1 MNKNL
6 IDYLLISE
14 LSKDYLPRMPIGD
27 IFHYTSSNTLKNI
40 LFEHK
45 QVVLH
50 ASRYEL
56 LNDTMEGIYILEVY
70 KEACEELFE
79 DRKISKNFLD
89 IILKARLSN
98 KTLFSFTD
106 RNTNVSTIED
116 CDHYVACFSTADDH
130 LPMWNYYSKG
140 SFYEAVNIGFYPN
153 DVFEYLTE
161 VFADKHINVHM
172 SPIIYKKEDQKN
184 LIKKT
189 VLEISEYYQG
199 FDDTEFIGI
208 LSNRL
213 FKWKLL
219 FKSEKFEHENEVRII
234 VDVAKNKNDIN
245 VKYRTY
251 KGYIIPYIELEMP
264 KSVVSTVKLGP
275 LFLDEKGREEQIQ
288 ILKQMLRQ
296 EGYDAYADASQIK
309 IRY

>member
-1 MNKNL
+1 MNKKL
-6 IDYLLISE
+6 MDFLLISE
-14 LSKDYLPRMPIGD
+14 LSKDYLPKMPTGD
-27 IFHYTSSNTLKNI
+27 VFHYTSSNTFDKI

-50 ASRYEL
+50 ASRYDL

-79 DRKISKNFLD
+79 DHKISKNFLD
-89 IILKARLSN
+89 VLLKARLSN
-98 KTLFSFTD
+98 KTLFPFTD
-106 RNTNVSTIED
+106 SYTNVSTIEE
-116 CDHYVACFSTADDH
+116 CDHYVVCFSTEDDH

-140 SFYEAVNIGFYPN
+140 SFYEAVNIGFYP
-153 DVFEYLTE
+153 DDIFRHLTE
-161 VFADKHINVHM
+161 LFSDKHINVHI
-172 SPIIYKKEDQKN
+172 SPIIYKEAEQKN
-184 LIKKT
+184 LIKNF
-189 VLEISEYYQG
+189 VLKLNEFFQEVEDKEII
-199 FDDTEFIGI
+199 DI

-288 ILKQMLRQ
+288 ILKQMLHK

>member
-14 LSKDYLPRMPIGD
+14 LSKDYLPKMPIGD

-50 ASRYEL
+50 ASRYEF
-56 LNDTMEGIYILEVY
+56 LNDTMEGVYILEVY

-89 IILKARLSN
+89 IILKAEPSN

-106 RNTNVSTIED
+106 RHTNVSTIEE
-116 CDHYVACFSTADDH
+116 CDHYVACFSTENDH

-140 SFYEAVNIGFYPN
+140 SFYEAVNIGFYLN

-161 VFADKHINVHM
+161 VFADKHINVHK

-189 VLEISEYYQG
+189 VLELNELYRG
-199 FDDTEFIGI
+199 VDDAEFIDI

-219 FKSEKFEHENEVRII
+219 FKSEKFEHEKEVRII
-234 VDVAKNKNDIN
+234 VDVAKSKKDIH

-251 KGYIIPYIELEMP
+251 KGYIIPYIELKMP
-264 KSVVSTVKLGP
+264 KRAVASVRLGP
-275 LFLDEKGREEQIQ
+275 LFLDQEERKQQIQ
-288 ILKQMLRQ
+288 ILQQLLRS
-296 EGYDAYADASQIK
+296 EDYDALAQASEIK